1 MKSERQFPG
10 SRFSLLV
17 RIGLVLALTGVL
29 AQCTDRAREITAPSE
44 PPVRSEVRVEAAPE
58 RLAMPLSE
66 GCYGEGE
73 KLASGALW
81 RICLPPWWNGSM
93 LVYAPGYMSIYEE
106 LRIRD
111 DEIPGTSVQELAM
124 SLGFVYVTT
133 SYHKGGLVL
142 PQATHDLATLVEMAN
157 GITERLTGHTSRY
170 VYLAGPSQGG
180 LVTAKSVEV
189 APQVFSGGL
198 AVCGPY
204 GRFRSQVDY
213 IADFRVVFD
222 YLFAGRIPEWPVW
235 RQNIGAGD
243 PGWVDEDFVAAWHTT
258 FEPRVHAAVLADP
271 GRTAQL
277 LRVTGAPI
285 DPGDPA
291 RSTVQTVTGVLWYHI
306 FGSNDAIEV
315 LGGQAF
321 NNRSRF
327 YLGSSNDF
335 LLNLRVQRFVNT
347 GDALN
352 TIASFYETSG
362 RLANPVVTLHT
373 TGDEIVPY
381 WHQLFYTA
389 KVSPWYRHVP
399 IPVARYGHCNFTR
412 DEVLAAFAILVLQV
426 SGQNLAVPAS
436 LLPEPEAQAR
446 FLKLAREHGAAPTVA
461 REEGR

>member
-1 MKSERQFPG
+1 MKSEQPSPR
-10 SRFSLLV
+10 SRSSLLL
-17 RIGLVLALTGVL
+17 RLGLVLALTGVL
-29 AQCTDRAREITAPSE
+29 VQCTDRTHEITAPSE
-44 PPVRSEVRVEAAPE
+44 PSARTSAAAEAEPPAV
-58 RLAMPLSE
+58 PLS
-66 GCYGEGE
+66 GACQDGR
-73 KLASGALW
+73 LPSGALW
-81 RICLPPWWNGSM
+81 RVCLPALWNGSM
-93 LVYAPGYMSIYEE
+93 LVYAPGYISIYEE

-111 DEIPGTSVQELAM
+111 DELGGTSVQELAT
-124 SLGFVYVTT
+124 SLGFVFATT

-142 PQATHDLATLVEMAN
+142 PQATADLATLVEMTNQALAA
-157 GITERLTGHTSRY
+157 RTGRSSRH
-170 VYLAGPSQGG
+170 VYLVGPSQGG
-180 LVTAKSVEV
+180 LVTARSVEV

-198 AVCGPY
+198 AACGPY

-213 IADFRVVFD
+213 VADFRVVFD
-222 YLFAGRIPEWPVW
+222 YFFAGRIQGWPVW
-235 RQNIGAGD
+235 RQNLVAGD
-243 PGWVDEDFVAAWHTT
+243 PGRVDEGFRAAWHTT
-258 FEPRVHAAVLADP
+258 YEPRVSAAVLADA

-306 FGSNDAIEV
+306 FGTNDALAV
-315 LGGQAF
+315 LGGQPF
-321 NNRSRF
+321 NNRNRVYF
-327 YLGSSNDF
+327 GSSNDL

-347 GDALN
+347 GNALN
-352 TIASFYETSG
+352 AVAAFYETSG

-412 DEVLAAFAILVLQV
+412 DEVLAAFAVLVLQV
-426 SGQNLAVPAS
+426 SGQNLAVPET

-446 FLKLAREHGAAPTVA
+446 FLKLAREHGAMPTIG